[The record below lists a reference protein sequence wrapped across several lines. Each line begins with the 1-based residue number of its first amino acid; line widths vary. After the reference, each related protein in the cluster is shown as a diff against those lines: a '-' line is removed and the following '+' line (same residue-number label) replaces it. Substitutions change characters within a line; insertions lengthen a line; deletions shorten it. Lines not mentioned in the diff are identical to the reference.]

1 KYGDRRDVPHYSR
14 PMWEMGSIPGASER
28 RKPSR
33 PFGSSAIFLP
43 MARFARVVV
52 VDVAH
57 HVTQRGNARQV
68 ILHHDADRVAYL
80 ELLRQYSELHRL
92 SLLGYCLMS
101 NHVHLIVVPG
111 TDQALAQALKHTH
124 GRYASYWNARNSS
137 GGHVWQG
144 RFYSCPLDEIHL
156 WRALRYVELN
166 PVRAALVAAAELW
179 PWSSAAAHCGT
190 GAPHALL
197 ELERWRKRWTVA
209 QWREHLRVGQPETE
223 VLALRQYTHTGR
235 PLGSA
240 EFVAALEHAT
250 LRPLLP
256 RKPGRP
262 KKPSADSRQDALIF
276 AA

>member
-1 KYGDRRDVPHYSR
+1 
-14 PMWEMGSIPGASER
+14 
-28 RKPSR
+28 
-33 PFGSSAIFLP
+33 
-43 MARFARVVV
+43 MARFPRVVV

-68 ILHHDADRVAYL
+68 ILSDDASHVAYL

-101 NHVHLIVVPG
+101 NHVHLIVVPR
-111 TDQALAQALKHTH
+111 TAEALAQTLNHTH
-124 GRYASYWNARNSS
+124 GCYASYWNARNSS
-137 GGHVWQG
+137 SGHVWQG
-144 RFYSCPLDEIHL
+144 RFYSCPLDETHL

-166 PVRAALVAAAELW
+166 PVRAAMVTTAEQW
-179 PWSSAAAHCGT
+179 RWSSAAAHCGT
-190 GAPHALL
+190 GAPDALL
-197 ELERWRKRWTVA
+197 EMERWRKRWTMA
-209 QWREHLRVGQPETE
+209 EWRDHLAAGESPTDVT
-223 VLALRQYTHTGR
+223 ALRQYTHTGR

-240 EFVAALEHAT
+240 EFVADLEHST

-262 KKPSADSRQDALIF
+262 KKPLPDSNQGGFVF